1 MIPKIETILF
11 PELKDAGHL
20 FPISRF
26 EDTVIIIYIYIYIL
40 KKILRKYQIFD
51 SKFIA
56 QSFHYINI
64 GNKHHHQRF
73 RHNY

>member
-40 KKILRKYQIFD
+40 KKF
-51 SKFIA
+51 
-56 QSFHYINI
+56 
-64 GNKHHHQRF
+64 
-73 RHNY
+73 